1 MTGLQRAK
9 YMAEMK
15 KRHEAKEAEKQG
27 GKPGDSKPVHTV
39 KMRRHRLPRKV
50 SYKER
55 DNVSMGAPQKGA
67 HFLFVK
73 DCN

>member
-39 KMRRHRLPRKV
+39 KMRRHRLPR
-50 SYKER
+50 
-55 DNVSMGAPQKGA
+55 
-67 HFLFVK
+67 
-73 DCN
+73 